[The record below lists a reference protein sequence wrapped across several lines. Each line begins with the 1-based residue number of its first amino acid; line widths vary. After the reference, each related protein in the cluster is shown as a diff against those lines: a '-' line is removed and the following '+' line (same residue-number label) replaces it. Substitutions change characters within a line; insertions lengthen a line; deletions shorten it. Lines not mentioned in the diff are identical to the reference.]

1 MKILS
6 LGRLDVTIRRELQ
19 RACCHCGTTVGRH
32 SLGPTAQ
39 NFPSQLQRCFVSARH
54 TPPITS
60 VPHDSASGG
69 DVHRL
74 VAVHFFVVPLPHPN
88 RRNCPEKGHDAV
100 QSPRL
105 QSPRPFVDW
114 VDWCGCGGCCLGCHR
129 TDLVTLY
136 VLRELGNHLLEL
148 LDTCLQNKHPHVST
162 DKRTPMHHVYHI
174 RSASGTGCATMQVC
188 QAGTDEV
195 HVSNVGV
202 TMALVSDTG

>member
-19 RACCHCGTTVGRH
+19 RACCHCGTVGPLSGQLLR
-32 SLGPTAQ
+32 
-39 NFPSQLQRCFVSARH
+39 NFPSHLQRCFVFARH

-136 VLRELGNHLLEL
+136 VLRELGNYLLEL
-148 LDTCLQNKHPHVST
+148 LDTCLQHNTHTCQPTSALQCTTCTTYVAPLAQAALPCKCARLAQTKST
-162 DKRTPMHHVYHI
+162 
-174 RSASGTGCATMQVC
+174 C
-188 QAGTDEV
+188 QLSV
-195 HVSNVGV
+195 
-202 TMALVSDTG
+202 